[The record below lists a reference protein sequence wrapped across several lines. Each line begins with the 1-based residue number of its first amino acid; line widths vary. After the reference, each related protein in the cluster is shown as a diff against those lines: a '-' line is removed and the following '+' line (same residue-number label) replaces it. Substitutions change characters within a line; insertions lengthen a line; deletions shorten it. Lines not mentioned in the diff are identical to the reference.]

1 MHKKALNKQ
10 WTRVLPTQWPQ
21 RPEGPRP
28 WVNCPRGC
36 HPSPGVIYQP
46 HGPGFCPLG
55 GGSGDQHP
63 TCARQLQ
70 KWAGVGCD
78 LCCGALWLPCTPAL
92 GCCSLRVPQPW
103 RRGQP
108 PQPLVTT
115 ASSAILP
122 TTSLRTCLAAST
134 VVTPSARHACG
145 GWTLQLMSSTGFSAH
160 SAARAHPR
168 PAEGWP
174 CWTWT

>member
-1 MHKKALNKQ
+1 VDQGASHPVATE
-10 WTRVLPTQWPQ
+10 TRGAQTLGQLSQGLPPLSRCHLPAPWP
-21 RPEGPRP
+21 
-28 WVNCPRGC
+28 WLL
-36 HPSPGVIYQP
+36 SS
-46 HGPGFCPLG
+46 G

>member
-55 GGSGDQHP
+55 GDLGTSTPPVLDSCRSGQGWAV
-63 TCARQLQ
+63 TCA
-70 KWAGVGCD
+70 VVP
-78 LCCGALWLPCTPAL
+78 CGFPAHLP
-92 GCCSLRVPQPW
+92 
-103 RRGQP
+103 
-108 PQPLVTT
+108 
-115 ASSAILP
+115 
-122 TTSLRTCLAAST
+122 
-134 VVTPSARHACG
+134 
-145 GWTLQLMSSTGFSAH
+145 
-160 SAARAHPR
+160 
-168 PAEGWP
+168 
-174 CWTWT
+174 